1 MKWKWKWKNKAWKV
15 ATLVVALPLLV
26 AISPELV
33 AIGAFVQ
40 IMGLELLLALFE
52 VQLIALVTYA
62 YRDQIKPLLVMLHN
76 LFTKIDS
83 NYFVPSL
90 QRVSQYPALLLHAIP
105 GLVSIYWLFLVII

>member
-1 MKWKWKWKNKAWKV
+1 MKWKWKNKVWKV
-15 ATLVVALPLLV
+15 ATLVIALPLLV
-26 AISPELV
+26 AISPELA

-40 IMGLELLLALFE
+40 IMGLELLLPLFE

-62 YRDQIKPLLVMLHN
+62 YRGQIKPLLVMLHN

-90 QRVSQYPALLLHAIP
+90 PMVSQYPALLLHAIP